1 MQGAFLARV
10 IQPGTH
16 QAGPNQIPC
25 QLQTSPQ
32 IAAAMSTQNLYDQR
46 IFAASNNSSNGQV
59 GDGTRFH
66 YRQDGRVVWAEY
78 SGGSI
83 AKGFLIATVA
93 DDDSLD
99 MRYQHV
105 DTSGEIRTGKCLSR
119 PEMLADGRLRL
130 HEEWQWTSGDLSE
143 GVSTLEEIV
152 EK

>member
-1 MQGAFLARV
+1 M
-10 IQPGTH
+10 
-16 QAGPNQIPC
+16 
-25 QLQTSPQ
+25 QTSHQ

-59 GDGTRFH
+59 GHGTRFH